1 MKTPFLPS
9 LYRSAPLSRWHWFAI
24 VAAAVAFLAPPMASH
39 LHKALRTQ
47 HGDWLSIYNIAL
59 FSLDA
64 GELQAD
70 PADDV
75 IRTQRYPPIT
85 RPLLMLFALP
95 PKTVSAVMSFA
106 LFVGLYG
113 WCAAKLSRHFLS
125 PTPAGR
131 PLGVALCIALAA
143 PYIWADLTASNLT
156 SVLLWSVTAAFVLAR
171 QGRPWRAGAA
181 LSIGIL
187 LKMIPAVC
195 LAYFLFRRQWRV
207 LAGAVTGVLL
217 LGLLPSLLL
226 FGPRKL
232 YDYHRY
238 WYTQEFAKYS
248 PLRTIDQ
255 PVECTYQNQAAVR
268 TMVRLFTPT
277 NAGHSWD
284 PFYLQIAEPPRW
296 VLKAAY
302 VLLMGL
308 SLAALLWILWRFR
321 LDASPG
327 VSGMCYALCVGTMLW
342 LSPWAG
348 SYYFSLAMWPAV
360 ALLAFLVREDNGT
373 RRLRLVRFALFLW
386 IAAMLSLAS
395 QTLRALGISMT
406 ATLVLLIAVAWSMR
420 QQRLPPRRSG

>member
-1 MKTPFLPS
+1 MKQPLFPS
-9 LYRSAPLSRWHWFAI
+9 LHRSSPLSRRHWFAI
-24 VAAAVAFLAPPMASH
+24 AAMAIAFLAPPMASH

-47 HGDWLSIYNIAL
+47 HGDWLSIYNIAV
-59 FSLDA
+59 FSVDT

-75 IRTQRYPPIT
+75 IRTQRYPPIA

-95 PKTVSAVMSFA
+95 PKAVSAVLSFA

-131 PLGVALCIALAA
+131 PLGVALCIALTA

-156 SVLLWSVTAAFVLAR
+156 SVLLWSVTAAFVLAQR
-171 QGRPWRAGAA
+171 GRPWRAGAA
-181 LSIGIL
+181 LSIGIM

-195 LAYFLFRRQWRV
+195 LAYFLFRKQWRV
-207 LAGAVTGVLL
+207 LGGAVAGIFL

-255 PVECTYQNQAAVR
+255 PVECTYQNQAIVR

-296 VLKAAY
+296 AIKAAY
-302 VLLMGL
+302 ISLMGA
-308 SLAALLWILWRFR
+308 SLAALLWILWRSR
-321 LDASPG
+321 GDTSAG
-327 VSGMCYALCVGTMLW
+327 ASGMCYALCVGTMLW

-348 SYYFSLAMWPAV
+348 SYYFSLAMWPVV
-360 ALLAFLVREDNGT
+360 ALVGVLVQANDGT
-373 RRLRLVRFALFLW
+373 RRSPFVSFALLFW

-406 ATLVLLIAVAWSMR
+406 ATLVLLIAVTWSMR
-420 QQRLPPRRSG
+420 QQFAPPRPSG